1 MGGRARGRP
10 LDGSRRRGGMRD
22 LRPARGIRNAEVG
35 AAELNRAFDVA
46 AKLVKGSG
54 GIFDV
59 VVDGKKVFSK
69 HETGRFPE
77 PGEIVEILRKRSS

>member
-1 MGGRARGRP
+1 M
-10 LDGSRRRGGMRD
+10 S
-22 LRPARGIRNAEVG
+22 
-35 AAELNRAFDVA
+35 

-59 VVDGKKVFSK
+59 VADGKMVFSK

-77 PGEIVEILRKRSS
+77 PDEVVAILGKRAG